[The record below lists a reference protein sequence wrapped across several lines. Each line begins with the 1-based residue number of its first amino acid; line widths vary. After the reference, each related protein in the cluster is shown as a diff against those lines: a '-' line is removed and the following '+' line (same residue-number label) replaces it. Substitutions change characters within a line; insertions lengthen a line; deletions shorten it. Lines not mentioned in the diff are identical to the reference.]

1 MYRIIEK
8 NKKPQRAGWR
18 TTIRGIWWLP
28 AWGAVAKQ
36 RPLRVGHAPVSVPV
50 RVKPG
55 AFVKKTPVQL
65 VTERFQSKEKLVEAV
80 TKLATAELWLD
91 RTNADKGLAR
101 ASNAKLLR
109 LHATLEDA
117 KKRFGSRDKL
127 IAALLELEKRVKDAG
142 YKTRLGEFSL
152 PRLIDLHD
160 AAARRSKRAEN
171 KPKPAAKP
179 AKAAKKARSKKAKAK
194 AKAKAA

>member
-1 MYRIIEK
+1 
-8 NKKPQRAGWR
+8 
-18 TTIRGIWWLP
+18 
-28 AWGAVAKQ
+28 
-36 RPLRVGHAPVSVPV
+36 
-50 RVKPG
+50 
-55 AFVKKTPVQL
+55 
-65 VTERFQSKEKLVEAV
+65 V
-80 TKLATAELWLD
+80 TKHATAELWLD

-142 YKTRLGEFSL
+142 YKARLSEFSL

-160 AAARRSKRAEN
+160 AAARRSKRAEKA
-171 KPKPAAKP
+171 KPAAKAAKP
-179 AKAAKKARSKKAKAK
+179 AKSAKKARSKKAKAK

>member
-1 MYRIIEK
+1 
-8 NKKPQRAGWR
+8 
-18 TTIRGIWWLP
+18 
-28 AWGAVAKQ
+28 
-36 RPLRVGHAPVSVPV
+36 
-50 RVKPG
+50 
-55 AFVKKTPVQL
+55 VKKTPVQL
-65 VTERFQSKEKLVEAV
+65 VTERFQNKEKLVEAV

-142 YKTRLGEFSL
+142 YKARLSEYPL

-160 AAARRSKRAEN
+160 AAARRSKRSEKKA
-171 KPKPAAKP
+171 KPAAKP
-179 AKAAKKARSKKAKAK
+179 VKAAKKARSKKAKAK